1 MELDYQGDFQ
11 ASLSA
16 SNPATI
22 LQSDLLGSALIR
34 VQYSVMLSPL
44 QTVLEK
50 KAATEWELEV
60 LLDHLHALLL
70 PSP

>member
-1 MELDYQGDFQ
+1 LELDYQGDFQ

-16 SNPATI
+16 RNPATI

-44 QTVLEK
+44 QTVQEK
-50 KAATEWELEV
+50 KAATEWELEA